1 MCTGLTRDGDAENK
15 LSITLPG
22 SDSFLKW
29 IFDHKSTS
37 ILKTVFLNLVIFFKS
52 MGFFFYSC
60 FGNMDMIHSEK
71 KELRNKSAEDRTC
84 SQNLPEPGALLGE
97 AKGCSHIQEPRR
109 ASWA

>member
-1 MCTGLTRDGDAENK
+1 MENK

-22 SDSFLKW
+22 SDSFRKW

-37 ILKTVFLNLVIFFKS
+37 ILKAVFLNFVIFS
-52 MGFFFYSC
+52 EIYGFFFSFYSC